1 MTELSI
7 ERGVQKMDVLV
18 TGADQRQG
26 LAVIRSLGRRGV
38 SVVAAGPDSNSLGF
52 CSRYAAARWVYP
64 SPLEQPE
71 AFVESL
77 CEAARRFQVRLV
89 MPVVEST
96 VTVLNE
102 HRDAIEAIAPLATAS
117 YEAVALS
124 LDKRRQYLLA
134 QQNDIP
140 IPKTISPTSM
150 LEVETQIA
158 ALHFPVVVKP
168 NKKPHGRVVPSDDFK
183 VTFVRDWESLQKL
196 LAIYFRYSVLPIVQ
210 ELCVGHGIGF
220 GVLMHHGQPLAC
232 YQYHRG
238 REFMPTGGVPVR
250 YESMPIWPKVQD
262 YSVRFLQAMGWEGVA
277 QVEWKAIPGTQDV
290 VLMEVNG
297 RFWASL
303 PGSLHAGMEFPFW
316 LYQSQL
322 GKPIQHSQ
330 SYRLNIASR
339 YLQADLKRLELVLR
353 NDYPVSSVPL
363 PSKWRESMD
372 FILDGFRLRVKGD
385 IWSWDDWSPGF
396 HEGRKMFK
404 YYLNRT
410 SKRAFEPKSEG

>member
-1 MTELSI
+1 M
-7 ERGVQKMDVLV
+7 LV

-26 LAVIRSLGRRGV
+26 LAVIRSLGRRGI

-52 CSRYAAARWVYP
+52 SSRYAAARWVYP
-64 SPLEQPE
+64 SPVGQPE
-71 AFVESL
+71 AFVDSL
-77 CEAARRFQVRLV
+77 CEAARKFQVRLV

-102 HRDAIEAIAPLATAS
+102 HRDMFESVAPLAMAS
-117 YEAVALS
+117 REAVSLA

-134 QQNDIP
+134 QEHDIP
-140 IPKTISPTSM
+140 IPKTVSPTSM
-150 LEVETQIA
+150 QEAQTQIA

-168 NKKPHGRVVPSDDFK
+168 NNKLDGTGASPDDFK
-183 VTFVRDWESLQKL
+183 VAFVPDWESLQKL
-196 LAIYFRYSVLPIVQ
+196 LMAYFRHSVVPIVQ

-220 GVLMHHGQPLAC
+220 GVLMHQGQPLAC

-250 YESMPIWPKVQD
+250 YESMPIWPKVQE
-262 YSVRFLQAMGWEGVA
+262 YSVRFLRAMGWEGVA
-277 QVEWKAIPGTQDV
+277 QVEWKAIPGTRDV

-322 GKPIQHSQ
+322 GEAVQHSRP
-330 SYRLNIASR
+330 YRLNIASR

-353 NDYPVSSVPL
+353 NTYPVSSVPL
-363 PSKWRESMD
+363 PSKWREGID
-372 FILDGFRLRVKGD
+372 FLLDGFRWRVKGD
-385 IWSWDDWSPGF
+385 IWAWDDWFPGF
-396 HEGRKMFK
+396 YEGWKIIK
-404 YYLNRT
+404 YYVSRA
-410 SKRAFEPKSEG
+410 SKRAFEPKAEG

>member
-1 MTELSI
+1 MI
-7 ERGVQKMDVLV
+7 DVLV

-38 SVVAAGPDSNSLGF
+38 SVVAAGPAHDSLGF
-52 CSRYAAARWVYP
+52 CSRYATASWLYP
-64 SPLEQPE
+64 SPAEQPE
-71 AFVESL
+71 AFVKSL
-77 CEAARRFQVRLV
+77 CEAASRFNVRLIV
-89 MPVVEST
+89 PVVEST

-102 HRDAIEAIAPLATAS
+102 HRDAIEDIAPLATAS
-117 YEAVALS
+117 HEAVALS

-140 IPKTISPTSM
+140 IPKTIFPESTREM
-150 LEVETQIA
+150 EHQIDG
-158 ALHFPVVVKP
+158 LHFPVVVKP
-168 NKKPHGRVVPSDDFK
+168 NQKPHGKTALNDEFK
-183 VTFVRDWESLQKL
+183 VTFVSDRESLQKL
-196 LAIYFRYSVLPIVQ
+196 LSVYFRHSIVPIVQ
-210 ELCVGHGIGF
+210 ELCIGHGIGF
-220 GVLMHHGQPLAC
+220 GVLMHNGEPLAC

-250 YESMPIWPKVQD
+250 YESMPIWPKVRD

-316 LYQSQL
+316 LYESQL
-322 GKPIQHSQ
+322 GRPRKHCKP
-330 SYRLNIASR
+330 YPVNIASR

-353 NDYPVSSVPL
+353 NSYLVSSVPL
-363 PSKWRESMD
+363 PSKFRECLD
-372 FILDGFRLRVKGD
+372 FLLDGFRWRVKGD
-385 IWSWDDWSPGF
+385 IWSWDDWSPGLREARNVLKYF
-396 HEGRKMFK
+396 WNRARKRTFSPKAEG
-404 YYLNRT
+404 
-410 SKRAFEPKSEG
+410 